1 VGRAPPQV
9 KRTPSGDTFS
19 RSVHRIRRSKGI
31 LEAMETAGQRVR
43 AALDRT
49 LPQGMAWDESELLT
63 LDHIERAAD
72 RLAKFQARF
81 DAAEAKPD
89 ASPSRLATL
98 SGECRLLEGA
108 IQKWAAT
115 LDPHNEVAKSMRHV
129 HAANARWRRNS
140 GT

>member
-1 VGRAPPQV
+1 
-9 KRTPSGDTFS
+9 
-19 RSVHRIRRSKGI
+19 
-31 LEAMETAGQRVR
+31 METPGQQVR
-43 AALDRT
+43 AALDST
-49 LPQGMAWDESELLT
+49 LPQGMAWNESELLT
-63 LDHIERAAD
+63 LDHIEAAAD

-98 SGECRLLEGA
+98 SGECRLLESA
-108 IQKWAAT
+108 IQKWAST
-115 LDPHNEVAKSMRHV
+115 LDPHNETAKSLRHV

>member
-1 VGRAPPQV
+1 
-9 KRTPSGDTFS
+9 
-19 RSVHRIRRSKGI
+19 
-31 LEAMETAGQRVR
+31 METAGQRVR

>member
-1 VGRAPPQV
+1 MQ
-9 KRTPSGDTFS
+9 
-19 RSVHRIRRSKGI
+19 
-31 LEAMETAGQRVR
+31 TAGQQVR

-49 LPQGMAWDESELLT
+49 LDEGMAWDEAELLT

-89 ASPSRLATL
+89 ASPARLATL

-108 IQKWAAT
+108 IQKWVAT
-115 LDPHNEVAKSMRHV
+115 LDPHNNQAKSLRHV
-129 HAANARWRRNS
+129 HAANARWHRHGS
-140 GT
+140 